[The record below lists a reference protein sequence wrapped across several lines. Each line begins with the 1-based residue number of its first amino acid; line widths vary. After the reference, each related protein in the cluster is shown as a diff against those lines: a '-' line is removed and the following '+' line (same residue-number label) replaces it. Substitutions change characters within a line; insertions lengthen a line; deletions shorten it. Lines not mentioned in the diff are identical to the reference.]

1 MDYIFQ
7 VEKDERSPADIA
19 YVKSKIDVVKR
30 MSYEREMQLEMILAR
45 LWHICLQMFSSS
57 RHREKKVVMWFVNYL
72 ILFFEY
78 HIVHVSY
85 GTPKPKMVDG

>member
-19 YVKSKIDVVKR
+19 YVKSEIDVVKR

-57 RHREKKVVMWFVNYL
+57 RHRGLEGEKGG
-72 ILFFEY
+72 
-78 HIVHVSY
+78 HVICELSY
-85 GTPKPKMVDG
+85 FIF